1 MSSSLKLQQATHGLA
16 AALKLAQAERDQ
28 ALVELARGQ
37 RSQRELQRLCE
48 RAALLA
54 NLLLQARALLPP
66 PALSQC
72 QAQSQAQSHGQPQPP
87 PCNGWFRPG
96 EHWQRGQVRYRVE
109 SCPLIP
115 SCVRLWPTA
124 GLPET
129 PLHRHPGNTTHF
141 RRISP

>member
-1 MSSSLKLQQATHGLA
+1 MSSSLKLQQATHALA
-16 AALKLAQAERDQ
+16 AAVQRAQVERDQ
-28 ALVELARGQ
+28 ALFELARGQ

-54 NLLLQARALLPP
+54 NLLLQARALLPT
-66 PALSQC
+66 PAPS
-72 QAQSQAQSHGQPQPP
+72 QSQAPSHGQPQPP
-87 PCNGWFRPG
+87 PCNARFRPG

>member
-1 MSSSLKLQQATHGLA
+1 MSSSLKLQQATHALA
-16 AALKLAQAERDQ
+16 AAVQLAQVERDQ
-28 ALVELARGQ
+28 ALFELARGR

-54 NLLLQARALLPP
+54 NLLLQARALLPT
-66 PALSQC
+66 PAPV
-72 QAQSQAQSHGQPQPP
+72 QSQAQSHGQPQPP
-87 PCNGWFRPG
+87 PCNARFRPG

-124 GLPET
+124 GLPNT

-141 RRISP
+141 RRINP

>member
-1 MSSSLKLQQATHGLA
+1 MSSSLKLQQATHALA
-16 AALKLAQAERDQ
+16 TAVQLAQVERDQ
-28 ALVELARGQ
+28 AIFELARGQ

-66 PALSQC
+66 PAPSQC
-72 QAQSQAQSHGQPQPP
+72 QAQSHSQPQPP
-87 PCNGWFRPG
+87 PYNGRFRPG

>member
-1 MSSSLKLQQATHGLA
+1 MSSSLKLQQATHALA
-16 AALKLAQAERDQ
+16 AAVQLAQAERDQ
-28 ALVELARGQ
+28 ALFELARGQ

-54 NLLLQARALLPP
+54 NLLLQARALLP
-66 PALSQC
+66 AKGQTQY
-72 QAQSQAQSHGQPQPP
+72 QAQPQPAS
-87 PCNGWFRPG
+87 GQGRFRPG

>member
-1 MSSSLKLQQATHGLA
+1 MSSSLKLQQASELLLA
-16 AALKLAQAERDQ
+16 ALQLAQAERDR
-28 ALVELARGQ
+28 ALFELARGQ
-37 RSQRELQRLCE
+37 RSQLELQRLSE
-48 RAALLA
+48 RVALLA

-66 PALSQC
+66 PTPSQC
-72 QAQSQAQSHGQPQPP
+72 QAHSHGQPQPP
-87 PCNGWFRPG
+87 PCNGRFRPG

-141 RRISP
+141 RRIKP

>member
-1 MSSSLKLQQATHGLA
+1 MSSSLKLQQATHALA
-16 AALKLAQAERDQ
+16 AALKLAHAEQDQ
-28 ALVELARGQ
+28 ALFELARGQ

-54 NLLLQARALLPP
+54 NLLLQARALLPT
-66 PALSQC
+66 PAPS
-72 QAQSQAQSHGQPQPP
+72 QSQAQSHGQPQPP
-87 PCNGWFRPG
+87 PCNARFRPG